1 MQSGKDTM
9 SPRHQVLKPHLRIAT
24 EDDCIYLSKNLRE
37 EDYQEIK
44 AVTGL
49 PALLSLLIGL
59 KISSVPLVI
68 CDEQSKPVAMLGVVP
83 TGLIGSI
90 WMVGTKDLKRISLSF
105 LRHSKK
111 VCDVI
116 KGKHQMLH
124 NYVDSRNKLHIN
136 WLKWMG
142 FTIIKEINY
151 GIENRKFYEFVKI

>member
-1 MQSGKDTM
+1 M
-9 SPRHQVLKPHLRIAT
+9 SPRHPILKPHLRIAT
-24 EDDCIYLSKNLRE
+24 EDDCIYLSKNLRDD
-37 EDYQEIK
+37 DYREIQ

-49 PALLSLLIGL
+49 PALISLLTGL

-68 CDEQSKPVAMLGVVP
+68 CDDQSKPVAMLGVVP

-90 WMVGTKDLKRISLSF
+90 WMVGTDDLKKISLSF

-111 VCDVI
+111 VCDVL
-116 KGKHQMLH
+116 KGKHQVLH
-124 NYVDSRNKLHIN
+124 NYVDKRNKLHIN

-142 FTIIKEINY
+142 FTIINEVNF